1 MLLAFARLNPLFQMK
16 MRRMINNSVQGV
28 DRKKKSPIKIKL
40 SVMMTRENFYGYL
53 LFKIIIILKVKKE
66 DTIIKKDNQIWN
78 MGNLNDVE
86 KIKMMKLMGVKTVD
100 HILTNNI

>member
-1 MLLAFARLNPLFQMK
+1 
-16 MRRMINNSVQGV
+16 
-28 DRKKKSPIKIKL
+28 
-40 SVMMTRENFYGYL
+40 
-53 LFKIIIILKVKKE
+53 
-66 DTIIKKDNQIWN
+66 